1 MKCDRQSL
9 LLSERRIVF
18 LVGAVQ
24 FVNILDFV
32 MVMPLGPDFAK
43 ALGISSSKLG
53 MIGGSYTAAAALSG
67 LVGSFF
73 LDRFDRRKALAVAM
87 AGLVLGT
94 AAGGL
99 CVGLYSLMAARVV
112 AGLFGGPATSLSFS
126 IIADVIPPERRGKA
140 MGAVMGAFS
149 VASVLGVPAGLEL
162 ARRGGWR
169 LPFFAVAGLGLCVA
183 ASALLLLP
191 PMKIHLQGRS
201 DGAPP
206 RPRLREL
213 LSRKNVQLSYL
224 MTAVVMISGFLLI
237 PNISAYLQQ
246 NLGYPRERLGLLYMV
261 GGAVSFFTT
270 RLGGALVDRFGS
282 TRVGTLGALL
292 LICVLY
298 VGFVAPVAWFPVLPF
313 FATFMFAMGFRNV
326 SYNTLTSKVPRTGER
341 ATFMSIQSSV
351 QHLASAAGAFL
362 SAHLLTESVD
372 GKLVGLPRLAA
383 ASIVLTALVPLLLW
397 RVERRVARPE
407 VRSSSAQ
414 PHDSQ
419 TGINS
424 PGPGLAR
431 PLPKG

>member
-1 MKCDRQSL
+1 MKPNRQSP

-43 ALGISSSKLG
+43 SLGIASSKLG

-94 AAGGL
+94 AAGGFG
-99 CVGLYSLMAARVV
+99 VGLFSLMGARVL
-112 AGLFGGPATSLSFS
+112 AGLFGGPATSISFS

-149 VASVLGVPAGLEL
+149 VASVFGVPAGLEL

-191 PMKIHLQGRS
+191 PLRIHLEGKIENP
-201 DGAPP
+201 PP
-206 RPRLREL
+206 RPGLREL
-213 LSRKNVQLSYL
+213 LSRRNVQLSYL
-224 MTAVVMISGFLLI
+224 MTAVVMIAGFLLI

-261 GGAVSFFTT
+261 GGLVSFFAT
-270 RLGGALVDRFGS
+270 RLGGVLVDRFGS
-282 TRVGTLGALL
+282 TRVGTFGAVI

-298 VGFVAPVAWFPVLPF
+298 VGFASPVVWVPVLPF
-313 FATFMFAMGFRNV
+313 FVTFMFALGFRNV

-351 QHLASAAGAFL
+351 QHLASAVGAFL

-372 GKLVGLPRLAA
+372 GKLVGVSRLAA
-383 ASIVLTALVPLLLW
+383 ASIALTAVLPVLLW
-397 RVERRVARPE
+397 RVERQVARPE
-407 VRSSSAQ
+407 VRSSAAQ

-419 TGINS
+419 TGINPS
-424 PGPGLAR
+424 GPGLAR
-431 PLPKG
+431 